1 MGGVQGI
8 SSSGLA
14 SDEPA
19 QCTEEGTLQF
29 YSFISLEEVGNR
41 DLGHSHMLTL
51 LLLLPP
57 PLLPPF
63 LFHVHN
69 QIVWFQ
75 Y

>member
-57 PLLPPF
+57 F